1 MPAQRALSS
10 NYKRIALIFTL
21 LESIVSG
28 WRRRRR
34 GIRGKEQNLE
44 AHAQILKT
52 LVPFVSHTT
61 LAYTVIEFDEII
73 LAVPLFLGSSLTRT
87 ALGIRKVVTILILQ
101 LTDSTITVF

>member
-1 MPAQRALSS
+1 MEKSEKLRFK
-10 NYKRIALIFTL
+10 NIFTDNFKIITLIFTL

-34 GIRGKEQNLE
+34 GIGGKEQNLE

-61 LAYTVIEFDEII
+61 LAYTVI
-73 LAVPLFLGSSLTRT
+73 
-87 ALGIRKVVTILILQ
+87 
-101 LTDSTITVF
+101 